1 MNIYRRLEI
10 INSKSVNNKNKV
22 KENDN
27 MAQVIS
33 SEEFNNLVQNT
44 EGIAVVDFFATWC
57 GPCKML
63 SPIISEIAN
72 EYSNSV
78 KVCTVNVDEN
88 QDLVRKYNITS
99 VPTLIFFKK
108 GMPVKSSVGFCSKPE
123 LDSIIKELL

>member
-63 SPIISEIAN
+63 GPVLEEVASERSEIQI
-72 EYSNSV
+72 V
-78 KVCTVNVDEN
+78 KIDVDEN
-88 QDLVRKYNITS
+88 TSLAKTYGIMS
-99 VPTLIFFKK
+99 VPTMILFKDGK
-108 GMPVKSSVGFCSKPE
+108 PISKKSGYMP
-123 LDSIIKELL
+123 KELIEEWMNENK

>member
-1 MNIYRRLEI
+1 MNTYRRLEI

-63 SPIISEIAN
+63 APVFQEVANDFEGKADFYKIDIDASLDIARQF
-72 EYSNSV
+72 SV
-78 KVCTVNVDEN
+78 ST
-88 QDLVRKYNITS
+88 
-99 VPTLIFFKK
+99 VPTVIVFRNGEPIERL
-108 GMPVKSSVGFCSKPE
+108 VGFMPKENLTSK
-123 LDSIIKELL
+123 IKEYI